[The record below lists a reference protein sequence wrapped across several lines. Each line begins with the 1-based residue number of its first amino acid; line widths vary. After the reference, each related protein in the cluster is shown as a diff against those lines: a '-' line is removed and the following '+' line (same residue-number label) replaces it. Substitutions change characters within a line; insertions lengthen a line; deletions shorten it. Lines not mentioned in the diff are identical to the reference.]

1 MSGSVARKVGFT
13 AGQASSGTDA
23 TFATRFWWKVALATP
38 VAHGRLVLEAAF
50 CEEKFML
57 KCLRAVLIGLTLLLA
72 VTSVNGAERT
82 QRVLLIGQ
90 GPDGHP
96 AATHEY
102 NAGVRL
108 LGKLL
113 SRTENLQTI
122 VVSADGEWADGPELL
137 DGADAAVVFVS
148 QGAKWIQDDA
158 KRLAAFQA
166 LAKRGGGLACLH
178 WGMGTRDAEYIP
190 KWLELFGGCHGGP
203 DRRYKVV
210 DGQFELASPSHPV
223 LRGVE
228 PIPVHEEFY
237 FKLKFPRPVEQITPL
252 IRVQIEDQPHVVSWA
267 WPRPDGG
274 RSFGFTGLHFH
285 ENWKHESY
293 RRLMGQGVLWTLG
306 RDVPE
311 GGLIVDVTAADLEL
325 PQAQAN

>member
-1 MSGSVARKVGFT
+1 MR
-13 AGQASSGTDA
+13 
-23 TFATRFWWKVALATP
+23 
-38 VAHGRLVLEAAF
+38 
-50 CEEKFML
+50 
-57 KCLRAVLIGLTLLLA
+57 KCLAAVLIGLTLVA
-72 VTSVNGAERT
+72 ASANAADKP

-108 LGKLL
+108 LAKLL
-113 SRTENLQTI
+113 SRVENLQTI
-122 VVSADGEWADGPELL
+122 VVSADGDWAGGPELL

-178 WGMGTRDAEYIP
+178 WGMGTRDAENIP

-210 DGQFELASPSHPV
+210 DTQLELASPRHPV
-223 LRGVE
+223 LRGVQ

-237 FKLKFPRPVEQITPL
+237 FALKFEPPAETITPL
-252 IRVQIEDQPHVVSWA
+252 IRVQIEGQPHVVSWA
-267 WPRPDGG
+267 WQRPDGG

-293 RRLMGQGVLWTLG
+293 RRVMTQGVLWTLG
-306 RDVPE
+306 RGVPE
-311 GGLIVDVTAADLEL
+311 GGLTVGVTAADLEL
-325 PQAQAN
+325 SQVSEDE

>member
-1 MSGSVARKVGFT
+1 M
-13 AGQASSGTDA
+13 
-23 TFATRFWWKVALATP
+23 RFIVALVFGLALASLTTP
-38 VAHGRLVLEAAF
+38 
-50 CEEKFML
+50 CE
-57 KCLRAVLIGLTLLLA
+57 
-72 VTSVNGAERT
+72 GAEVK
-82 QRVLLIGQ
+82 RVLLIGQ

-113 SRTENLQTI
+113 SRAENLQTI
-122 VVSADGEWADGPELL
+122 VVSADGDGPELL

-166 LAKRGGGLACLH
+166 LAERGGGLTSLH
-178 WGMGTRDAEYIP
+178 WGMGTRDAENIP

-210 DGQFELASPSHPV
+210 DTQLELASPKHPV

-237 FKLKFPRPVEQITPL
+237 FALKFPQPVEQITPL

-267 WPRPDGG
+267 WQRPDGG
-274 RSFGFTGLHFH
+274 RSIGFTGLHFH
-285 ENWKHESY
+285 ENWKHATY
-293 RRLMGQGVLWTLG
+293 RRLMTQGVLWTLG
-306 RDVPE
+306 RSIPE
-311 GGLIVDVTAADLEL
+311 GGLAVDVTASDLEL
-325 PQAQAN
+325 PQQSEN